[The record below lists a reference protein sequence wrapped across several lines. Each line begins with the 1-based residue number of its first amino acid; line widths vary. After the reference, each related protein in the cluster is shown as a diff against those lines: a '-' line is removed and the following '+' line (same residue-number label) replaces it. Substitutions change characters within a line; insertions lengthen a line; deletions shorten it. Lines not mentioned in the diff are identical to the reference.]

1 MKKFVSSTPKY
12 VWFILAGISAVVV
25 LVIYFQISGQGNK
38 LKIAGGVPGSYFYEL
53 AETYK
58 KELAKQG
65 VELEIVQTKGAADN
79 LVYLNEGKV
88 DLGISHGGLTTPQE
102 SPNLSSLGSISY
114 EPLWVFQRKG
124 VKPIRDLSQLKGMKV
139 ATGLEGSGVAV
150 IAKRLFEA
158 EGVNNANTTII
169 QMSMKEA
176 EKQLVAGQI
185 DAAVF
190 MDPPENERIRAFFSS
205 SVINEASLDDSE
217 AIRRRFRFLH
227 VLRIPPSGIDLAL
240 EQPHSELQTVAPTA
254 YMAARSNL
262 DPAYQYLLLSIMDH
276 IHHAPTLI
284 NDEDE
289 FPADKDIDL
298 PLSKDAEIY
307 YKKGK
312 PFLQEYLPFKLA
324 SFIERL
330 IKVLLPLLLLAYPIF
345 SFAPVAYNWH
355 IRNKLSKRYDSLIEI
370 EDQLVNN
377 TSNKS
382 KADFEAMLADV
393 EKKLNGEKIPSRFTN
408 EVFILRE
415 HIELVQR
422 AILRKLQ
429 D

>member
-1 MKKFVSSTPKY
+1 MKKLLSSTPKY
-12 VWFILAGISAVVV
+12 VWYILTGISVAVILA
-25 LVIYFQISGQGNK
+25 IYLQISGQGNK
-38 LKIAGGVPGSYFYEL
+38 LKMAGGVPGSYFYEL
-53 AETYK
+53 AEIYK
-58 KELAKQG
+58 QELAKEG
-65 VELEIVQTKGAADN
+65 VQLEIVQTKGAADN

-88 DLGISHGGLTTPQE
+88 DIGISHGGLTTPKE

-124 VKPIRDLSQLKGMKV
+124 TKPIRDLSQLKGMKV

-158 EGVNNANTTII
+158 EGVNNTNTTII

-190 MDPPENERIRAFFSS
+190 MDPPENDRIREFFSS
-205 SVINEASLDDSE
+205 NVINEASLDDSE
-217 AIRRRFRFLH
+217 AIRRRFRYLH

-240 EQPHSELQTVAPTA
+240 EQPHSELQTIAPTA
-254 YMAARSNL
+254 YMASRNNL
-262 DPAYQYLLLSIMDH
+262 DPAYQYLLLSIMDR

-284 NDEDE
+284 SNEDE
-289 FPADKDIDL
+289 FPADKDVDL
-298 PLSKDAEIY
+298 PLSKDAEVY

-345 SFAPVAYNWH
+345 SFAPNIYNWH
-355 IRNKLSKRYDSLIEI
+355 IRNKLSKRYDSLVEI
-370 EDQLVNN
+370 ENQLTNN
-377 TSNKS
+377 KDKKTV
-382 KADFEAMLADV
+382 ADFEAMLADV
-393 EKKLNGEKIPSRFTN
+393 EKKLNDDKIPSGFTN

-422 AILRKLQ
+422 KILRKMQ
-429 D
+429 G